1 MYDKYPEHDVPQQNI
16 VQMFFSQRWSAILI
30 EMALVIVVSTAAGRA
45 FDFFDPIDV
54 KTETPPEQTAID
66 GIPIESIKAYGLDY
80 IRQGKYVE
88 AKAVYDLMMMTAPQH
103 AQRKLCQDV
112 FDRAKIYD
120 KMGYAPAAM
129 ANDENSRKLLAK
141 IKFCGTMMM
150 KRVARRM
157 K

>member
-66 GIPIESIKAYGLDY
+66 GISLESIEAYGLDY

-88 AKAVYDLMMMTAPQH
+88 AKAVYDLMVMATPQP
-103 AQRKLCQDV
+103 ARRKLCQYV

-120 KMGYAPAAM
+120 KMGYAPAAI
-129 ANDENSRKLLAK
+129 ANDEKYIENCWQNANS
-141 IKFCGTMMM
+141 
-150 KRVARRM
+150 VVQ
-157 K
+157 

>member
-30 EMALVIVVSTAAGRA
+30 EMALVIVISTAAGRA

-54 KTETPPEQTAID
+54 KTETEQIAID
-66 GIPIESIKAYGLDY
+66 GISLESIEAYGLDY

-88 AKAVYDLMMMTAPQH
+88 AKAVYDLIIMAAPKQTR
-103 AQRKLCQDV
+103 RKLCQYV

-120 KMGYAPAAM
+120 KMGYAPAAL
-129 ANDENSRKLLAK
+129 ANNEQFIEICWQNANS
-141 IKFCGTMMM
+141 
-150 KRVARRM
+150 VAQ
-157 K
+157 

>member
-30 EMALVIVVSTAAGRA
+30 EMALVIVISTAAGRA

-54 KTETPPEQTAID
+54 KTETEQTATD
-66 GIPIESIKAYGLDY
+66 GISLESIEAYGLDY

-88 AKAVYDLMMMTAPQH
+88 AKAVYDLIVMAAPRH
-103 AQRKLCQDV
+103 SRKLRQYV

-120 KMGYAPAAM
+120 KLGYAPATL
-129 ANDENSRKLLAK
+129 ANNEKFIEMCWQNANS
-141 IKFCGTMMM
+141 
-150 KRVARRM
+150 VAQ
-157 K
+157 

>member
-30 EMALVIVVSTAAGRA
+30 EMALVIVISTAAGRA

-54 KTETPPEQTAID
+54 KTETPQTAAD
-66 GIPIESIKAYGLDY
+66 GISLESIEAYGLNY

-88 AKAVYDLMMMTAPQH
+88 AKAVYDLIIMAAPRH
-103 AQRKLCQDV
+103 SRKLCQYV

-120 KMGYAPAAM
+120 KLGYAPAIL
-129 ANDENSRKLLAK
+129 ANNEKLIEICWQNANS
-141 IKFCGTMMM
+141 
-150 KRVARRM
+150 VAQ
-157 K
+157 

>member
-30 EMALVIVVSTAAGRA
+30 EMALVIVISTAAGRA

-54 KTETPPEQTAID
+54 KTETEQIAID
-66 GIPIESIKAYGLDY
+66 GISLESIEAYGLDY

-88 AKAVYDLMMMTAPQH
+88 AKAVYDLIMMAAPQ
-103 AQRKLCQDV
+103 QTRRKLCQYV

-129 ANDENSRKLLAK
+129 ANNEQFIEICWQNANS
-141 IKFCGTMMM
+141 
-150 KRVARRM
+150 VAQ
-157 K
+157 

>member
-30 EMALVIVVSTAAGRA
+30 EMALVIVISTAAGRA

-54 KTETPPEQTAID
+54 KTETEQIAID
-66 GIPIESIKAYGLDY
+66 GISLEAIEAYGLDY
-80 IRQGKYVE
+80 IRQGKYIE
-88 AKAVYDLMMMTAPQH
+88 AKAVYDLIIMAAPQ
-103 AQRKLCQDV
+103 QTRRKLCQYV

-129 ANDENSRKLLAK
+129 ANNEQFIEICWQNANS
-141 IKFCGTMMM
+141 
-150 KRVARRM
+150 VAQ
-157 K
+157 

>member
-30 EMALVIVVSTAAGRA
+30 EMALVIVISTAAGRA

-54 KTETPPEQTAID
+54 KTETEQIAID
-66 GIPIESIKAYGLDY
+66 GISLESIEAHGLDY

-88 AKAVYDLMMMTAPQH
+88 AKAVYDLIIMMAAPHQTR
-103 AQRKLCQDV
+103 RKLCQYV
-112 FDRAKIYD
+112 FDRAKIHD

-129 ANDENSRKLLAK
+129 MNNEQFIEICWQNAK
-141 IKFCGTMMM
+141 S
-150 KRVARRM
+150 VAQ
-157 K
+157 

>member
-30 EMALVIVVSTAAGRA
+30 EMALVIVISTAAGRA

-54 KTETPPEQTAID
+54 KTETPQPAAD
-66 GIPIESIKAYGLDY
+66 GISLDSIEAYGLDY

-88 AKAVYDLMMMTAPQH
+88 AKAVYDLIVMAVPYQ
-103 AQRKLCQDV
+103 ARRKLCQYV

-120 KMGYAPAAM
+120 KLGYAPATL
-129 ANDENSRKLLAK
+129 ANNEKLIEICWQNANS
-141 IKFCGTMMM
+141 
-150 KRVARRM
+150 VAQ
-157 K
+157 

>member
-30 EMALVIVVSTAAGRA
+30 EMALVIVISTAAGRA

-54 KTETPPEQTAID
+54 KTETEQIAID
-66 GIPIESIKAYGLDY
+66 GISLESIEAYGLDY
-80 IRQGKYVE
+80 IRQGKYIE
-88 AKAVYDLMMMTAPQH
+88 AKAVYDLIIMAAPQ
-103 AQRKLCQDV
+103 QTRRKLCQYV

-129 ANDENSRKLLAK
+129 ANNEQFIEICWQNANS
-141 IKFCGTMMM
+141 
-150 KRVARRM
+150 VAQ
-157 K
+157 